1 MEIAIEA
8 MIKQITNKSLVSGDK
23 ATNVLI
29 QFDSNDKLKELNAL
43 NSLHHADKNIM
54 VVFMEKPNTKIV

>member
-29 QFDSNDKLKELNAL
+29 QFDSSKKVDELNAL
-43 NSLHHADKNIM
+43 NELHYADKNIM
-54 VVFMEKPNTKIV
+54 IVFMDKPK